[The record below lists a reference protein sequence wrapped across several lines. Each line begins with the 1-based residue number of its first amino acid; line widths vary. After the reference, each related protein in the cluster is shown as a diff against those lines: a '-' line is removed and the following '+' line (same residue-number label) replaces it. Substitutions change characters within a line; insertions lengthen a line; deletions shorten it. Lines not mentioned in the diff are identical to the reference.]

1 MSADR
6 NRPPLP
12 VLLSTLLQAW
22 LAAGLLLL
30 ALQSPEQ
37 WHNHYIGSLPYWLA
51 VAPSLCLALLHR
63 DRLAAALSAFL
74 VRGRRR
80 RNLSRPLRAASARR
94 HRAVGPPLRRPARVA
109 MIGG

>member
-6 NRPPLP
+6 NAAPLP
-12 VLLSTLLQAW
+12 AALTLMLQAW
-22 LAAGLLLL
+22 LAGGLLLL
-30 ALQSPEQ
+30 ALQPPQQ
-37 WHNHYIGSLPYWLA
+37 WHNHYIGSLPYWLV
-51 VAPSLCLALLHR
+51 VAPVLCLSLLHR

-80 RNLSRPLRAASARR
+80 RNLSRPLRGAAARR
-94 HRAVGPPLRRPARVA
+94 RRPAARPAYRALRAA